1 VLAQLKKKKKKKNTY
16 IFLKKKNIYQFPFP
30 HFGLQKGKVILAIL
44 SPFLFGKWGK
54 E

>member
-1 VLAQLKKKKKKKNTY
+1 VLAQLNQKKKKKIHN
-16 IFLKKKNIYQFPFP
+16 IFKKKNIYQFPFP